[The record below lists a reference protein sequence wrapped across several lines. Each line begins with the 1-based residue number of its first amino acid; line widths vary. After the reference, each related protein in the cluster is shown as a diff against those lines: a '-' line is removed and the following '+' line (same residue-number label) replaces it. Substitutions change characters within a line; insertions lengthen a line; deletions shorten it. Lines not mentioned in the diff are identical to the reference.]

1 MTDAFLRWWATE
13 PLRFL
18 LHPIALLA
26 MAAAAQAWI
35 DGATV
40 RGIVV
45 AVLGVLIS
53 AATEAAR
60 RRVTPLPDPNQPA
73 TLEGRTSYVRGP

>member
-1 MTDAFLRWWATE
+1 MSLRENPVRW
-13 PLRFL
+13 L

-26 MAAAAQAWI
+26 FCAAAQAWI

-40 RGIVV
+40 RGIVT
-45 AVLGVLIS
+45 AVLGVLVA

-60 RRVTPLPDPNQPA
+60 RRVTPV
-73 TLEGRTSYVRGP
+73 ERRSSWG